1 MVADTI
7 VVRSEECGYPDDL
20 GLDSMGQV
28 VRASR
33 KLCLSPDDSGAR
45 AVLDS
50 YREFRLA
57 CLKTSLSLLRSVQ
70 LPNRTLIS
78 ARLKRIESINRK
90 ITRNQ
95 FGTFSVSQ
103 MDDIIGFRII
113 CESYLEAVNV
123 ADRLAG
129 MSRAIKK
136 DYIGR
141 SHPSGSGYR
150 AIHVIAK
157 FDQPF
162 RSSSVVARFEIQI
175 RTWLQHLWACW
186 CESQGEQIKEFNAN
200 LDQCVD
206 KESVETIGSLISM
219 SKLIAEWE
227 EKNQGKS
234 QVRLPR
240 CGNPYQLAVAS
251 VGPDGQNSLIQ
262 CGTDANFA
270 LENVRYSEKRNLHP
284 LLLLGVDAANLNLES
299 LLSMTHPKFV
309 GSKFPYPEGW
319 MPK

>member
-1 MVADTI
+1 MVNDTI
-7 VVRSEECGYPDDL
+7 TAIDEECGYSGDL

-28 VRASR
+28 VRAS
-33 KLCLSPDDSGAR
+33 KELYLSPEDSRAR

-70 LPNRTLIS
+70 LPNHALIS

-95 FGTFSVSQ
+95 FGAFSVSR

-113 CESYLEAVNV
+113 CESYLEAMSIG
-123 ADRLAG
+123 DRLAG
-129 MSRAIKK
+129 ISRTIKK
-136 DYIGR
+136 DYVGR
-141 SHPSGSGYR
+141 PHPTGSGYR

-162 RSSSVVARFEIQI
+162 KSSSVVARFEIQI

-206 KESVETIGSLISM
+206 NDSIEVIRSLISM
-219 SKLIAEWE
+219 SKSISEWE

-234 QVRLPR
+234 QIELPQR
-240 CGNPYQLAVAS
+240 GDPYQLAVAS
-251 VGPDGQNSLIQ
+251 VGSEGQNLLIQ

-309 GSKFPYPEGW
+309 GSKSPYPEGW

>member
-1 MVADTI
+1 MGFCGSAEGRRILYTSEAVVADTI
-7 VVRSEECGYPDDL
+7 IVRSEECGYPDDL

-57 CLKTSLSLLRSVQ
+57 CLKTSLLLLRSVQ

-129 MSRAIKK
+129 LNRAIKK

-141 SHPSGSGYR
+141 SHPNGSGYR

-186 CESQGEQIKEFNAN
+186 CESQGEQVKEFNAN

-227 EKNQGKS
+227 EKIKEKVKLGCRGVVTLISWLLQALGPTVKI
-234 QVRLPR
+234 RLFSAVLTQILRLRTFATVKKEIFILYFYSASTRPTLIW
-240 CGNPYQLAVAS
+240 NP
-251 VGPDGQNSLIQ
+251 
-262 CGTDANFA
+262 C
-270 LENVRYSEKRNLHP
+270 
-284 LLLLGVDAANLNLES
+284 
-299 LLSMTHPKFV
+299 
-309 GSKFPYPEGW
+309 
-319 MPK
+319 